1 MEYTGKMEQIEDTD
15 GQLSF
20 VLGGKMFFAG
30 DFTPQFRELKEQ
42 NITLVVSFNP
52 ELAEAERDAVISNNT
67 AAPNGANAPIPP
79 GQTPEEFANNAD
91 HCFIESFQNTA
102 PGRYVIELGS

>member
-20 VLGGKMFFAG
+20 VLGGKKFFAEV
-30 DFTPQFRELKEQ
+30 FSPQFRELKEQ
-42 NITLVVSFNP
+42 TITLVVSFNP
-52 ELAEAERDAVISNNT
+52 ELADAERAAVISSNT
-67 AAPNGANAPIPP
+67 AAPHGMNAPIPP

-91 HCFIESFQNTA
+91 HCFIERLQNT
-102 PGRYVIELGS
+102 